1 MPLYRLKLAS
11 QSDCAVYYFRDAE
24 NARETAIAVALAL
37 TEGSNRV
44 DPRENRLVLLD
55 ESGQVVCEVGVL
67 L

>member
-1 MPLYRLKLAS
+1 MPLYRLKLTS
-11 QSDCAVYYFRDAE
+11 QSDGPAYYFRDAE
-24 NARETAIAVALAL
+24 AARETAITVALAL
-37 TEGSNRV
+37 TEGSDRV

>member
-11 QSDCAVYYFRDAE
+11 QSDGAVYYFRDAE